1 MKKVNRSAAGG
12 RCGFMNP
19 AWGNKSM
26 DALAADPERIG
37 AFATRDVMER
47 GGVESVEM
55 IIWLAT
61 RSACWR
67 RPPMITTQGITAWKM
82 YSIAT
87 SGGLN

>member
-1 MKKVNRSAAGG
+1 MKKANRSAAG
-12 RCGFMNP
+12 RRFSFMNP
-19 AWGNKSM
+19 SWDNAFI
-26 DALAADPERIG
+26 DTLAADPERRG
-37 AFATRDVMER
+37 ALATRDVMER